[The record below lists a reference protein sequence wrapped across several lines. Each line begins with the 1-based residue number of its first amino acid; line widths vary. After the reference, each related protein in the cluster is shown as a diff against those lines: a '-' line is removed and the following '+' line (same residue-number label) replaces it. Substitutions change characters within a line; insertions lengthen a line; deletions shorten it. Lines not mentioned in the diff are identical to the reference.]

1 MITVYH
7 LETSRSQRILWLLE
21 ELGVPYEVQRF
32 ARDPATGRAS
42 QAYRDIHPLGKSPV
56 IRDGDLL
63 LAESGAIVEYLIESH
78 GGGRL
83 APPPGDPRRARYL
96 HWCHFAEGT
105 AMAFLVTGIVLGMAG
120 DGAAP
125 MRQVFEHEVQRILGY
140 VGSELGDGPWLTGAE
155 FSAAD
160 VMMGYVLE
168 TVESRGEL
176 ASHPGLLAYVARLR
190 ERPAHR
196 RATDAA
202 AAR

>member
-7 LETSRSQRILWLLE
+7 LEHSRSQRILWLLE

-32 ARDPATGRAS
+32 ARDPSGRAP
-42 QAYRDIHPLGKSPV
+42 QAYRALHPIGKSPL
-56 IRDGDLL
+56 IRDGDLV
-63 LAESGAIVEYLIESH
+63 LAESGAIVEYLLERH

-83 APPPGDPRRARYL
+83 QAPPGDPLRARYL
-96 HWCHFAEGT
+96 HWFHFAEGT
-105 AMAFLVTGIVLGMAG
+105 AMAFLMGEIVLGMAG

-125 MRQVFEHEVQRILGY
+125 MRQVFEHEVRRILGY
-140 VGSELGDGPWLTGAE
+140 VASELGDDPWLAGTA

-168 TVESRGEL
+168 TVAERGEL
-176 ASHPGLLAYVARLR
+176 KQHPRLLDYVARMR

-196 RATDAA
+196 RAADADRA
-202 AAR
+202 LA